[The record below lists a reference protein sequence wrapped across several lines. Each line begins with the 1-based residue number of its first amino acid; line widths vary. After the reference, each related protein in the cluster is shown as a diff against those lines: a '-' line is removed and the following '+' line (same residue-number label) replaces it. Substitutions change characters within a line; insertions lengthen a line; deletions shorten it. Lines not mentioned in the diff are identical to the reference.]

1 MSFGP
6 VSGYFGS
13 LQEKKKR
20 KYVCTTD
27 ILGKEKGEKRAE
39 EGGTADKFSLSLVIN
54 PGKCSVQNERQPE
67 KKLATAGKYPKSFCR
82 MRTHEWGNVP

>member
-1 MSFGP
+1 M
-6 VSGYFGS
+6 
-13 LQEKKKR
+13 
-20 KYVCTTD
+20 CTTD

-67 KKLATAGKYPKSFCR
+67 KNWLQLANIPNHSV
-82 MRTHEWGNVP
+82 E